1 VDHVSPSFLNIFAK
15 NSRMEVQKAPISV
28 YAEMTPNPAVMKFV
42 ANKMLIEQ
50 DSVEFKNIEEASASP
65 LAQKLFHLPF
75 VKEVFISGNYIA
87 VSKFNIVEWE
97 DVTQEVRT
105 FLLDELQNGT
115 AVLNGEVKQETTS
128 DANENT
134 IALPNL
140 ENLDDVEKRIVEIL
154 DEYVAPAVGQ
164 DGGFIR
170 FMGYENKVVKVLLQG
185 ACSGCPSS
193 TMTLKNGILQILQSM
208 LPTLVEDVEAV
219 NG

>member
-1 VDHVSPSFLNIFAK
+1 
-15 NSRMEVQKAPISV
+15 MEVKKAPISV

-42 ANKMLIEQ
+42 SNKMLIDQ
-50 DSVEFKNIEEASASP
+50 DSVEFKNIEEASESP

-75 VKEVFISGNYIA
+75 VKEVFISGNYLA
-87 VSKFNIVEWE
+87 VSKYNVVEWE
-97 DVTQEVRT
+97 DVTQEVRM
-105 FLLDELQNGT
+105 FLLEELQNGT
-115 AVLNGEVKQETTS
+115 PVLTAEVKQESTS
-128 DANENT
+128 DANENKV
-134 IALPNL
+134 ALPDL
-140 ENLDDVEKRIVEIL
+140 ESLDDVDKRIVEIL
-154 DEYVAPAVGQ
+154 DEYVTPAVAQ

-208 LPTLVEDVEAV
+208 LPTLVDDVEAV

>member
-1 VDHVSPSFLNIFAK
+1 MI
-15 NSRMEVQKAPISV
+15 EVKRAPISV

-42 ANKMLIEQ
+42 ANKMLINQ
-50 DSVEFKNIEEASASP
+50 DSVEFKNIEEASPSP

-87 VSKFNIVEWE
+87 LSKYNIVEW
-97 DVTQEVRT
+97 DAVAQEVRL
-105 FLLDELQNGT
+105 FLLEELQAGT
-115 AVLNGEVKQETTS
+115 TILKEQVLQHEVARETNVANPVPDPSSLGEIES
-128 DANENT
+128 
-134 IALPNL
+134 
-140 ENLDDVEKRIVEIL
+140 RIVEIL
-154 DEYVAPAVGQ
+154 DEYVAPAVLQ
-164 DGGFIR
+164 DGGYIR

-208 LPTLVEDVEAV
+208 LPTLVTDVEAV

>member
-1 VDHVSPSFLNIFAK
+1 
-15 NSRMEVQKAPISV
+15 MEVKKAPISV

-105 FLLDELQNGT
+105 FLVDELQSGT
-115 AVLNGEVKQETTS
+115 AVLNGEVKQQTTS

-134 IALPNL
+134 IALPDL

-193 TMTLKNGILQILQSM
+193 IMTLKNGILQILQSM
-208 LPTLVEDVEAV
+208 LPTLVDDVEAV

>member
-1 VDHVSPSFLNIFAK
+1 
-15 NSRMEVQKAPISV
+15 MEVKKAPISV

-42 ANKMLIEQ
+42 ANKMLIDQ
-50 DSVEFKNIEEASASP
+50 DSVEFKNIEEASESP

-75 VKEVFISGNYIA
+75 VKEVFISGNYLA
-87 VSKFNIVEWE
+87 VSKYNVVEWE
-97 DVTQEVRT
+97 DVTQEVRM
-105 FLLDELQNGT
+105 FLLEELQNGT
-115 AVLNGEVKQETTS
+115 PVLTAEVKQESTS
-128 DANENT
+128 DANENKV
-134 IALPNL
+134 ALPDL
-140 ENLDDVEKRIVEIL
+140 ESLDDVEKRIVEIL
-154 DEYVAPAVGQ
+154 DEYVTPAVAQ

-208 LPTLVEDVEAV
+208 LPTLVDDVEAV

>member
-1 VDHVSPSFLNIFAK
+1 
-15 NSRMEVQKAPISV
+15 MEIKKAPISV

-42 ANKMLIEQ
+42 ANKMLIDQ
-50 DSVEFKNIEEASASP
+50 DSVEFKNIEEAAPSP

-75 VKEVFISGNYIA
+75 IKEVFISGNYIA
-87 VSKFNIVEWE
+87 LSKYNIVEWE
-97 DVTQEVRT
+97 EVTQEVRQ
-105 FLLDELQNGT
+105 FLVDELQGGTIILNQPVIQHQTNLASETT
-115 AVLNGEVKQETTS
+115 AV
-128 DANENT
+128 NEPVE
-134 IALPNL
+134 LG
-140 ENLDDVEKRIVEIL
+140 DVEKRIVEIL

-164 DGGFIR
+164 DGGYIR

-208 LPTLVEDVEAV
+208 LPTLVEDVEAI

>member
-1 VDHVSPSFLNIFAK
+1 
-15 NSRMEVQKAPISV
+15 MEVKKAPISV

-87 VSKFNIVEWE
+87 IGKYNIVEWD
-97 DVTQEVRT
+97 DVTNEVRQ
-105 FLLDELQNGT
+105 FMLEELQNNT
-115 AVLNGEVKQETTS
+115 PVLTETVAQHEVKSS
-128 DANENT
+128 DTKPEFEV
-134 IALPNL
+134 PNPD
-140 ENLDDVEKRIVEIL
+140 NLGEIEKRIVEIL

-164 DGGFIR
+164 DGGYIR
-170 FMGYENKVVKVLLQG
+170 FMGYENKIVKVLLQG

-193 TMTLKNGILQILQSM
+193 TATLKNGILQILQSM
-208 LPTLVEDVEAV
+208 LPTLVDDVEAV

>member
-1 VDHVSPSFLNIFAK
+1 
-15 NSRMEVQKAPISV
+15 MEVKKAPISV

-42 ANKMLIEQ
+42 ANKMLIDQ
-50 DSVEFKNIEEASASP
+50 DSVEFKNIEEASESP

-75 VKEVFISGNYIA
+75 VKEVFISGNYLA
-87 VSKFNIVEWE
+87 VSKYNVVEWE
-97 DVTQEVRT
+97 DVTQEVRM
-105 FLLDELQNGT
+105 FLLEELQNGT
-115 AVLNGEVKQETTS
+115 PVLTAEVKQESTS
-128 DANENT
+128 DANENKV
-134 IALPNL
+134 ALPDL
-140 ENLDDVEKRIVEIL
+140 ESLDDVDKRIVEIL
-154 DEYVAPAVGQ
+154 DEYVTPAVAQ

-208 LPTLVEDVEAV
+208 LPTLVDDVEAV

>member
-1 VDHVSPSFLNIFAK
+1 MITLHIPKFLK
-15 NSRMEVQKAPISV
+15 MEVKKAPISV

-42 ANKMLIEQ
+42 ANKMLIDQ
-50 DSVEFKNIEEASASP
+50 DSVEFKNIEEASESP

-75 VKEVFISGNYIA
+75 VKEVFISGNYLA
-87 VSKFNIVEWE
+87 VSKYNVVEWE
-97 DVTQEVRT
+97 DVTQEVRM
-105 FLLDELQNGT
+105 FLLEELQNGT
-115 AVLNGEVKQETTS
+115 PVLTAEVKQESTS
-128 DANENT
+128 DANENKV
-134 IALPNL
+134 ALPDL
-140 ENLDDVEKRIVEIL
+140 ESLDDVEKRIVEIL
-154 DEYVAPAVGQ
+154 DEYVTPAVAQ

-208 LPTLVEDVEAV
+208 LPTLVDDVEAV